1 MNRWQLEYRN
11 CVQRIGEIV
20 GEYVTRFTK
29 ALQRLE
35 NANPLL
41 MNIKIM
47 DFVKGLNHSV
57 AAIVGGTNPV
67 TLTIAMDTARNVKS
81 LTSINRTN
89 QALTIPVVATHYLNS
104 NGSTERYQLN
114 KDPTNLYYILYQQTQ
129 KENEELKA

>member
-11 CVQRIGEIV
+11 CVQRTGETV

-35 NANPLL
+35 NATPLP

-47 DFVKGLNHSV
+47 DFVGGLNHSI
-57 AAIVGGTNPV
+57 AAIVGGINPA
-67 TLTIAMDTARNVKS
+67 TLTAAMDTARNVES

-89 QALTIPVVATHYLNS
+89 
-104 NGSTERYQLN
+104 
-114 KDPTNLYYILYQQTQ
+114 
-129 KENEELKA
+129 